1 MVKFGVIFKVFKLIK
16 FIILIGI
23 IWVDIDINWLIVN
36 ISDIV
41 LVRFFE
47 RFKELLGLDVEELV
61 NKFFRGNKEKWYLK
75 LLQ

>member
-61 NKFFRGNKEKWYLK
+61 KKFFRGDKEKWYLK
-75 LLQ
+75 LL